1 MNKIIHIALSTKFSE
16 EIIGTLEEII
26 ANTPNPEHATALL
39 LGIYEEPE
47 IKGHLKLIRDVPR
60 TFISYNPWT
69 NYVTYSYLEEQKEH
83 IYIKE
88 DTDTSLITSE
98 NYKDF
103 EVRYSSNVKG
113 FHIKTG
119 EMIKRTDSINV
130 DNWNASAD
138 YVEDNN
144 MSA

>member
-1 MNKIIHIALSTKFSE
+1 MNKIIRIALSTKFSE

-26 ANTPNPEHATALL
+26 ANTPNAEYATSLL

-47 IKGHLKLIRDVPR
+47 IKGHTKLIRDVPR
-60 TFISYNPWT
+60 TFVSYNPWSDH
-69 NYVTYSYLEEQKEH
+69 VTYSYLEEKKKH
-83 IYIKE
+83 IYINE
-88 DTDTSLITSE
+88 GTDTSLITLE
-98 NYKDF
+98 NYEDF
-103 EVRYSSNVKG
+103 EVRYSSNVMG

-119 EMIKRTDSINV
+119 ELIERKDSCLLE
-130 DNWNASAD
+130 NWESYPD